1 MRNFIIL
8 LFIFSPFI
16 TQGIEFYSGS
26 KKFSVQSI
34 SGQLSKRY
42 KTDFTIATVVV
53 VSTFKTDLYDQQ
65 WNFLSKLD
73 AEKWQLIYVSSLVH
87 NNNESGYKTTS
98 DVAIK
103 LLKSNEFSVLIY
115 SPSGDVLVDSDIPIT
130 ADNIKN
136 LLQKYHPNHNIS

>member
-8 LFIFSPFI
+8 LFIFLPFI
-16 TQGIEFYSGS
+16 TQGVEFYSGS

-42 KTDFTIATVVV
+42 KTDFTIVTVVV
-53 VSTFKTDLYDQQ
+53 VSTFKTDLYEQQ

-73 AEKWQLIYVSSLVH
+73 AEKWQLIYVSSLVNN
-87 NNNESGYKTTS
+87 NNNESGYKTIS

-103 LLKSNEFSVLIY
+103 LLKSNEFRVLIY

-130 ADNIKN
+130 ADNIN
-136 LLQKYHPNHNIS
+136 ILLQKYQKNTI